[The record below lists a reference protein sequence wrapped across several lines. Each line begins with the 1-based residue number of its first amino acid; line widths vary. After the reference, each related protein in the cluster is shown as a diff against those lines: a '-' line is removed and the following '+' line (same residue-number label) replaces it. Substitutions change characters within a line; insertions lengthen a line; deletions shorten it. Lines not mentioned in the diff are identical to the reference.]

1 MEVRAVA
8 VRDAVAP
15 KEQAIHGHQPQPGG
29 ALTPREALAVQLA
42 ERIALDPHTVD
53 DAFWVRL
60 TEHFSDDEIVE
71 LVFACGIFNWGN
83 KFNITL
89 HMDTEE
95 KSPYRKKL
103 TYRQESLA

>member
-15 KEQAIHGHQPQPGG
+15 KEKAIHAHQPQPGG
-29 ALTPREALAVQLA
+29 ALTPREALAVQFA

-53 DAFWVRL
+53 DAFWARL
-60 TEHFSDDEIVE
+60 KEHFSDDEIVE
-71 LVFACGIFNWGN
+71 MVFACGIFNWGN